1 MTTINK
7 LPQLSSTATDVLIPV
22 VDRADDRTK
31 QMSLSQLITLAK
43 GSTGPSGPRGLD
55 GITGVRG
62 PQGPQGPASVVSGPQ
77 GPSGPSGP
85 SVVANSGT
93 VAHST
98 STGIAGSM
106 LYNTNYLYVCV
117 ATNTWIRLGNTA
129 TNITNW

>member
-22 VDRADDRTK
+22 IDRADNRTK
-31 QMSLSQLITLAK
+31 QMSLSQLTTLAK
-43 GSTGPSGPRGLD
+43 GDTGSTGPRGLD
-55 GITGVRG
+55 GITGIRG
-62 PQGPQGPASVVSGPQ
+62 PQGPQGPTSTVS

-85 SVVANSGT
+85 VVAANNAT
-93 VAHST
+93 IAHST

-106 LYNTNYLYVCV
+106 SYNNNYLYVCV